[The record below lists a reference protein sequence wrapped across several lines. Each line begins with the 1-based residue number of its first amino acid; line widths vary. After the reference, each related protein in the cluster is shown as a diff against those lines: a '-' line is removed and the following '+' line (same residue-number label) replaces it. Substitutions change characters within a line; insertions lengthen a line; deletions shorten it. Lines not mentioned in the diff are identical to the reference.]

1 VPVFFCWLDKDSGHN
16 MAYLTDV
23 TSLVLIQIAIGGT
36 MLLPILPESVIGL
49 GFFRFNSLLFLAL
62 FSLGLV
68 FLPAFSF
75 REASPS
81 ILFVFSLF
89 VYHLLAWTNAV
100 LTRRNVLILTVLIG
114 LGSLLVPP
122 MALQAHLAIP
132 WKGILMPLS
141 FLISS
146 LLLGSVVDGM
156 ILGHSYLNIP
166 ALPTR
171 FLMRFSVLFL
181 VSLLFQGAL
190 TLFSILGGMKTDLV
204 RSALFLQNFDGI
216 FLWVRLAVGII
227 GPLILAFMI
236 LETVRIRSTQAAT
249 GLLYIA
255 MLMVVAG
262 EFFSKFFL
270 FKNSMLI

>member
-1 VPVFFCWLDKDSGHN
+1 
-16 MAYLTDV
+16 
-23 TSLVLIQIAIGGT
+23 
-36 MLLPILPESVIGL
+36 
-49 GFFRFNSLLFLAL
+49 
-62 FSLGLV
+62 
-68 FLPAFSF
+68 
-75 REASPS
+75 
-81 ILFVFSLF
+81 
-89 VYHLLAWTNAV
+89 
-100 LTRRNVLILTVLIG
+100 
-114 LGSLLVPP
+114 
-122 MALQAHLAIP
+122 
-132 WKGILMPLS
+132 MPLS

-171 FLMRFSVLFL
+171 FLMQFSILFL
-181 VSLLFQGAL
+181 VSLLFQGSL
-190 TLFSILGGMKTDLV
+190 TMFSILSGMRTDLV
-204 RSALFLQNFDGI
+204 RSALFLQSFDGL

-227 GPLILAFMI
+227 GPLILAVMI
-236 LETVRIRSTQAAT
+236 LETVRIRSTQSAT